1 MKTIVWN
8 NLAVQDYHENIEYLL
23 NKWSDQEATAFI
35 NDVESLIFDLRQ
47 GIVEFKESGYQD
59 IKQCVV
65 RKQITLYYKHNSPD
79 EIELLRFWN
88 NYKDDKLMKF

>member
-1 MKTIVWN
+1 MKTIIWN

-23 NKWSDQEATAFI
+23 NRWSDKEAIAFI

-47 GIVEFKESGYQD
+47 GIVEFKESGYRD

-65 RKQITLYYKHNSPD
+65 RKQITLYYKYNSPD